1 MGSGEKVSRR
11 KFLKYAAAGAIVA
24 AGAAVGAYYFSSLQ
38 RPAPTTTTAVKP
50 TGKLMPFVNK
60 TRGALF
66 FVCIEEAFRRVVEER
81 GFTYEAYDAKGDAVT
96 FNEHLET
103 VAAKKPLAIACDP
116 IDSNAQA
123 YTIAKIRKDL
133 KIPVGIADTP
143 CTATYV
149 DATVVFNNFIG
160 GRLAGLKAIELLEEK
175 YGSTDG
181 LRVVTFHGYL
191 GSDAWRAR
199 MEGFDSVMA
208 EHPEIIYD
216 KVPMTDETASADI
229 TAKNAD
235 IYLSKHPDVACMN
248 FASEGPWLEA
258 ALGVM
263 EAKGLLYHR
272 SHPKH
277 IIMVGVDG
285 YPNTFRRIIE
295 GIYDVSSAQDPLFYG
310 EALAELLIDYVLEG
324 KELPDGFEYTKT
336 ERYAWGKGGL
346 NLPAK
351 IKMEPWG
358 PTLYQ
363 PNYVITEENVWNDKH
378 WGVRVVKEF
387 KMWDS
392 ITERSYKIQ
401 GIDPKEIPEWQEL
414 FGFSAPDVRPP
425 WVKG

>member
-1 MGSGEKVSRR
+1 VSELSEGGKISRR
-11 KFLKYAAAGAIVA
+11 KYLKFVA
-24 AGAAVGAYYFSSLQ
+24 AGAVVAAGVAAGAYYLSSM
-38 RPAPTTTTAVKP
+38 PALTPTP
-50 TGKLMPFVNK
+50 TPTPAKKFIPYVNK

-66 FVCIEEAFRRVVEER
+66 FVCIEEAFKRTLEAR
-81 GFTYEAYDAKGDAVT
+81 GFTSEVYDAKGDAVL
-96 FNEHLET
+96 FNEHLESG
-103 VAAKKPLAIACDP
+103 AAKKPAAIACDP

-123 YTIAKIRKDL
+123 YTIAKIRRDL

-277 IIMVGVDG
+277 ILMVGVDG

-310 EALAELLIDYVLEG
+310 EALAELLVDYVIQG
-324 KELPDGFEYTKT
+324 KSIPEGFEYTET
-336 ERYAWGKGGL
+336 EKYAWGKGGL

-351 IKMEPWG
+351 VKVETWG

-363 PNYVITEENVWNDKH
+363 PNYVITEENVWNIKH
-378 WGVRVVKEF
+378 WGVRVVREF
-387 KMWDS
+387 HLWDS

-401 GIDPKEIPEWQEL
+401 GIEPKEIPKWQEL

-425 WVKG
+425 WVK

>member
-1 MGSGEKVSRR
+1 MSGKNVVSRR
-11 KFLKYAAAGAIVA
+11 SFIKYGVAIGAAAV
-24 AGAAVGAYYFSSLQ
+24 AVGVGLYYLPS
-38 RPAPTTTTAVKP
+38 
-50 TGKLMPFVNK
+50 LMPAEKKNLIPYVNK

-66 FVCIEEAFRRVVEER
+66 FVAIESALGKRIKEL
-81 GFTYEAYDAKGDAVT
+81 GYEFEVMDAKGDAVL

-103 VAAKKPLAIACDP
+103 AAAKRPIAITCNP

-123 YTIAKIRKDL
+123 FVIARIRKDL
-133 KIPVGIADTP
+133 KVPVGIADTP
-143 CTATYV
+143 CEATQI
-149 DATVVFNNFIG
+149 DATVVFDNFKG
-160 GRLAGLKAIELLEEK
+160 GRLAGLKAVEILEK
-175 YGSTDG
+175 RYGSLDG

-191 GSDAWRAR
+191 GSDAWRKR
-199 MEGFDSVMA
+199 MEGFDSVME

-235 IYLSKHPDVACMN
+235 IYLSKHPDVKCMN

-258 ALGVM
+258 TYGVM

-272 SHPKH
+272 DHEKH
-277 IIMVGVDG
+277 ITMVGVDG

-310 EALAELLIDYVLEG
+310 EALADVMNEFCIPGREV
-324 KELPDGFEYTKT
+324 PSEYEYPHT
-336 ERYAWGKGGL
+336 EKYAWGKGGL

-351 IKMEPWG
+351 VSMERWG

-363 PNYVITEENVWNDKH
+363 PNYAITAENVWDSRH
-378 WGVRVVKEF
+378 WGVRVVTEYRL
-387 KMWDS
+387 WDP

-401 GIDPKEIPEWQEL
+401 GAPAELPEWQKL
-414 FGFSAPDVRPP
+414 FGFSAPEVRPS
-425 WVKG
+425 WV